1 MTLGLG
7 VAMGVEI
14 NGFCDERFRPFEEAF
29 RANFDDGYE
38 LGAALAVTHQ
48 GRTVV
53 DLRGGWADLARTRPW
68 REDTL
73 VHVASTTK
81 VMVALCM
88 LMLVDRGLIELDA
101 PVARYWPEFGQGGKG
116 GVTIREALSHR
127 GGVPGFDPPLSA
139 RDLADWD
146 KVVANLAAQ
155 PHRFGGE
162 PRIAYH
168 YATYGFLLGEVMRRV
183 DGRRPA
189 QFFREEVASR
199 AGADFHVAITTR
211 EQYARLAELN
221 LPVPGPLP
229 EDPLLAY
236 IVASAPVRPA
246 DGSFE
251 SERVEAPS
259 GSGRGTALSIARI
272 GAIFAMDGTLD
283 GETYVSRRVMEE
295 ATTEQAYGP
304 CPYLGVTKLGLGVG
318 LDSPEF
324 PAPSPT
330 CFHWGGVGGSGIVMD
345 RRTRVSIGYAP
356 SNWAVS
362 APPALDPRGE
372 RLMAATTA
380 VLAGL

>member
-29 RANFDDGYE
+29 RANFEDGYE

-139 RDLADWD
+139 QDLADWD

-199 AGADFHVAITTR
+199 AGADFHVAITTL

-221 LPVPGPLP
+221 LPVPGPPP
-229 EDPLLAY
+229 EDPMMAY

-246 DGSFE
+246 DTSFE
-251 SERVEAPS
+251 SESVEAPS

-283 GETYVSRRVMEE
+283 GETYVSRRLIEE
-295 ATTEQAYGP
+295 AATEQAYGP
-304 CPYLGVTKLGLGVG
+304 CPYLGVMKLGLGVG

-324 PAPSPT
+324 PAASPT
-330 CFHWGGVGGSGIVMD
+330 CFHWGGYGGSAIMMD
-345 RRTRVSIGYAP
+345 RKTRVSIGYAP
-356 SNWAVS
+356 SDWAMI
-362 APPALDPRGE
+362 APPALDRRGE
-372 RLMAATTA
+372 RLMAATAA

>member
-14 NGFCDERFRPFEEAF
+14 KGFCEERFRPFEEAF

-53 DLRGGWADLARTRPW
+53 DLWGGWADLARTRPW

-101 PVARYWPEFGQGGKG
+101 PVARYWPEFGHGGKG
-116 GVTIREALSHR
+116 GVTIRQALSHR
-127 GGVPGFDPPLSA
+127 GGVPGFDPPLSSE
-139 RDLADWD
+139 DLADWD

-168 YATYGFLLGEVMRRV
+168 FSTFGFILGEVMRRV
-183 DGRRPA
+183 YGRRPA
-189 QFFREEVASR
+189 QFFREDVAAR

-221 LPVPGPLP
+221 LPDLGSPP

-236 IVASAPVRPA
+236 IVASAPVLPA
-246 DGSFE
+246 DSSFE
-251 SERVEAPS
+251 SQAVENPS
-259 GSGRGTALSIARI
+259 GSGRGTARSIARI

-283 GETYVSRRVMEE
+283 GETYVSRRMIDE

-304 CPYLGVTKLGLGVG
+304 CPYLGVMKLGLGLG

-324 PAPSPT
+324 PAASAT
-330 CFHWGGVGGSGIVMD
+330 CFHWGGFGGSAIMMD
-345 RRTRVSIGYAP
+345 RRTGVSIGYAP
-356 SNWAVS
+356 NNWAVH
-362 APPALDPRGE
+362 AVPALDPRGE
-372 RLMAATTA
+372 RLMAATAT
-380 VLAGL
+380 VLRGL

>member
-1 MTLGLG
+1 MTLGRG

-48 GRTVV
+48 GRTVI
-53 DLRGGWADLARTRPW
+53 DLWGGWADLARTRPW

-88 LMLVDRGLIELDA
+88 LMLVDRGLIALDA

-116 GVTIREALSHR
+116 GVTIRQALSHR
-127 GGVPGFDPPLSA
+127 GGVPGFDPPLSYQ
-139 RDLADWD
+139 DLADWD

-168 YATYGFLLGEVMRRV
+168 FSTFGFILGEVMRRV

-189 QFFREEVASR
+189 QFFREEVAAR

-221 LPVPGPLP
+221 LPDLGSPP

-236 IVASAPVRPA
+236 IVASAPVLPA
-246 DGSFE
+246 DSSFE
-251 SERVEAPS
+251 SQAVENPS
-259 GSGRGTALSIARI
+259 GSGRGTARSIARI

-283 GETYVSRRVMEE
+283 GETYVSRRMIDE

-304 CPYLGVTKLGLGVG
+304 CPYLGVMKLGLGLG

-324 PAPSPT
+324 PAASAT
-330 CFHWGGVGGSGIVMD
+330 CFHWGGFGGSAIMMD
-345 RRTRVSIGYAP
+345 RRTGVSIGYAP
-356 SNWAVS
+356 NNWAVH
-362 APPALDPRGE
+362 AVPALDPRGE
-372 RLMAATTA
+372 RLMAATAT
-380 VLAGL
+380 VLAAL

>member
-1 MTLGLG
+1 MTLGRG

-29 RANFDDGYE
+29 RANFDDSYE

-48 GRTVV
+48 GRMVV
-53 DLRGGWADLARTRPW
+53 DLWAGWADLQRTRPW
-68 REDTL
+68 EENTL

-81 VMVALCM
+81 VMVVLCM
-88 LMLVDRGLIELDA
+88 LTLVDRGLIALDA
-101 PVARYWPEFGQGGKG
+101 PVARYWPEFAQGGKG
-116 GVTIREALSHR
+116 AVTIREALSHR
-127 GGVPGFDPPLSA
+127 AGVPGFDPPLSSE
-139 RDLADWD
+139 DLADWD

-168 YATYGFLLGEVMRRV
+168 FSTFGFILGEVMRRV

-189 QFFREEVASR
+189 QFFREDVAAR

-221 LPVPGPLP
+221 LPDLGSPP

-236 IVASAPVRPA
+236 IVASAPVLPA
-246 DGSFE
+246 DSSFE
-251 SERVEAPS
+251 SQAVENPS
-259 GSGRGTALSIARI
+259 GSGRGTARSIARI
-272 GAIFAMDGTLD
+272 GAIFAMDGSLD
-283 GETYVSRRVMEE
+283 GETYVSRRMIDE

-304 CPYLGVTKLGLGVG
+304 CPYLGVMKLGLGLG

-324 PAPSPT
+324 PAASAT
-330 CFHWGGVGGSGIVMD
+330 CFHWGGFGGSAIMMD
-345 RRTRVSIGYAP
+345 RRTGVSIGYAP
-356 SNWAVS
+356 NNWAVH
-362 APPALDPRGE
+362 AVPALDPRGE
-372 RLMAATTA
+372 RLMAATAT